1 MRPERTLFLFL
12 VLAVGLALHAQAPA
26 FEVASVRPNASDGTS
41 EIRSM
46 PNGRFT
52 ATNASLRALVLRAYG
67 LHESQL
73 VAAPGWITTE
83 RYDID
88 ARAAAPPAD
97 GPEALLPMLRT
108 LLADR
113 FALRART
120 ETREL
125 PAYVLTLAKRDRR
138 LGPQIRPTEADCT
151 GAATP
156 TQDQIRAA
164 ARDGWPPC
172 GLVYIV
178 SFTTGGPDGVVKIRV
193 RRSAT
198 TIADFARTLVTAV
211 DRPVV
216 DRTGLDGRFDVEYS
230 YAPRPVTG
238 PAVDAVE
245 NLPLLGAALEEQ
257 LGLKLESE
265 RTDVPVLVVE
275 SIERASPN

>member
-1 MRPERTLFLFL
+1 M
-12 VLAVGLALHAQAPA
+12 G
-26 FEVASVRPNASDGTS
+26 
-41 EIRSM
+41 
-46 PNGRFT
+46 NGRFT

-88 ARAAAPPAD
+88 ARVAAPPAD

-113 FALRART
+113 FALRAHT
-120 ETREL
+120 ETRVL
-125 PAYVLTLAKRDRR
+125 PAYVLTFARRDRR

-178 SFTTGGPDGVVKIRV
+178 SFTTGGPDGVVKIRI

-198 TIADFARTLVTAV
+198 TMADFARTLVADM

-216 DRTGLDGRFDVEYS
+216 DRTGLDGRYDVEYS

-238 PAVDAVE
+238 PALEAVD

>member
-1 MRPERTLFLFL
+1 
-12 VLAVGLALHAQAPA
+12 VLALGPALGAQAPA
-26 FEVASVRPNASDGTS
+26 FEVASVRPSASDGTS
-41 EIRSM
+41 EIRPM
-46 PNGRFT
+46 PNGRLT
-52 ATNASLRALVLRAYG
+52 ATNASLRALVLRAYA

-73 VAAPGWITTE
+73 VAAPGWIATE

-88 ARAAAPPAD
+88 ARAAAPPTD

-108 LLADR
+108 LLAER
-113 FALRART
+113 FALRAHT
-120 ETREL
+120 GTREL
-125 PAYVLTLAKRDRR
+125 PAFVLTLVRRNRR

-151 GAATP
+151 GAAP
-156 TQDQIRAA
+156 LTQDQVRAA

-172 GLVYIV
+172 GMVYVV
-178 SFTTGGPDGVVKIRV
+178 SFTTGGPDDVVKIRV

-198 TIADFARTLVTAV
+198 TMADFARTLVAAV

-216 DRTGLDGRFDVEYS
+216 DRTGLDGRYDVEYS

-238 PAVDAVE
+238 SAVDAVD

-257 LGLKLESE
+257 LGLTLESK

-275 SIERASPN
+275 SIERPSPN